1 MLISILSLS
10 FLLVACGG
18 GDSEEGTDGGDTG
31 EETEEETGEETDSGE
46 GGEEASGDFEEQTWR
61 FITEEYQ
68 GEVQYVYA
76 EEFANRIAEKT
87 DGAITVE
94 PYEFGALGSEE
105 DQAQLIMQG
114 GAELAVMSP
123 GFTGGQVADGQVFSL
138 HYFFP
143 SDPADTQEV
152 LTNSEALNTDLRAK
166 YEEHNISPLA
176 YWTEGRMWWSS
187 NTEITSPADW
197 EGLNQRVQAS
207 PLMQRTYDAYGATV
221 QNISWGELYTALE
234 RGTVDA
240 QENPVFFIYSAD
252 FYQVQDYLIDSRHNN
267 YIAMTTVSTSWYE
280 GLSDQEQ
287 QLIDETVA
295 EMQDWIF
302 EEQTRQNEEGLQA
315 IKDDTDYPTEVIE
328 YGEEEINAFREVAEP
343 LHEQY
348 RNSELTEQEIDAELF
363 DKLQTEIEE
372 VEGE

>member
-1 MLISILSLS
+1 MLISILTLS

-18 GDSEEGTDGGDTG
+18 GGDEEGTDEGEDTG
-31 EETEEETGEETDSGE
+31 SETEDTSSEE

-94 PYEFGALGSEE
+94 PYEFGALGSET

-123 GFTGGQVADGQVFSL
+123 GFTGGQVPDGQLFSL

-166 YEEHNISPLA
+166 YEEHNITPLA
-176 YWTEGRMWWSS
+176 YWTEGRMFWSS
-187 NTEITSPADW
+187 SKEITSPSDW

-207 PLMQRTYDAYGATV
+207 PLMQQTYDAYGATV

-287 QLIDETVA
+287 QLVDETIA

-315 IKDDTDYPTEVIE
+315 IKDDTEFPTEVIE

-343 LHEQY
+343 IHEQY
-348 RNSELTEQEIDAELF
+348 RNNEITEQEIDPELF
-363 DKLQTEIEE
+363 DKLQSEIEE
-372 VEGE
+372 IEGE